1 MTNFSSR
8 GSLLLG
14 FAKLRFH
21 PLFEALV
28 VTIIIFSALIAGFKT
43 FPFTSQY
50 QEIFNTLDY
59 VITAIF
65 LFELLI
71 RLLSEKRAKDF
82 FKNGW
87 NIFDTVIVIISLVPI
102 NNADLVVVGRM
113 LRIFRIMRVISFIP
127 ELRIL
132 VEALFQVIPKMMY
145 ILVLLFIFFYIYGTV
160 GATFFG
166 DINPDLWGNVA
177 LSMLTL
183 FRIMTLEGWTEV
195 MYETMD
201 VYYSSWFYYVS
212 FIIITAFAFL
222 NLLIGVIV
230 SVIDQETKLDDK
242 IKNAHAQREEDL
254 LKSIQSLEER
264 LEKFYRD

>member
-1 MTNFSSR
+1 MKNTWLIS
-8 GSLLLG
+8 

-21 PLFEALV
+21 PLFEAAV
-28 VTIIIFSALIAGFKT
+28 VCVIVVSALIAGVKT
-43 FPFTSQY
+43 FPGTAQY
-50 QEIFNTLDY
+50 QDAFNVLDY
-59 VITAIF
+59 VISGIF
-65 LFELLI
+65 LFELTI
-71 RLLSEKRAKDF
+71 RFFSEKNMKLF

>member
-87 NIFDTVIVIISLVPI
+87 NIFDTAIVIISLVPI

-113 LRIFRIMRVISFIP
+113 LRIFRIMRVVSFIP
-127 ELRIL
+127 ELIHSSSIYSMPGFPLIGKSSFGIMLLNGSNL
-132 VEALFQVIPKMMY
+132 VPNPANGIIACLI
-145 ILVLLFIFFYIYGTV
+145 IAFFYI
-160 GATFFG
+160 
-166 DINPDLWGNVA
+166 
-177 LSMLTL
+177 
-183 FRIMTLEGWTEV
+183 
-195 MYETMD
+195 
-201 VYYSSWFYYVS
+201 
-212 FIIITAFAFL
+212 
-222 NLLIGVIV
+222 
-230 SVIDQETKLDDK
+230 
-242 IKNAHAQREEDL
+242 
-254 LKSIQSLEER
+254 
-264 LEKFYRD
+264 

>member
-71 RLLSEKRAKDF
+71 RLLSEKRAKHF

-87 NIFDTVIVIISLVPI
+87 NVFDTAIVIISLVPI

-113 LRIFRIMRVISFIP
+113 LRIFRIMRVVSFIP
-127 ELRIL
+127 ELRVL
-132 VEALFQVIPKMMY
+132 VGALFQVIPKLMY
-145 ILVLLFIFFYIYGTV
+145 IMILLFIFFYIYGTI
-160 GATFFG
+160 GATFFS

-177 LSMLTL
+177 VSMLTL
-183 FRIMTLEGWTEV
+183 FRIMTLEGWSDV
-195 MYETMD
+195 MYETME
-201 VYYSSWFYYVS
+201 VYYSSWLYYVS

-230 SVIDQETKLDDK
+230 TVIDQESKLDQK
-242 IKNAHAQREEDL
+242 IENSHAEREKEL
-254 LKSIQSLEER
+254 LDSIQR
-264 LEKFYRD
+264 LEARLKKLDEN